1 MAKEIVIK
9 GDRVIIEVG
18 SDIVISPR
26 GVNHPSAVT
35 AAAILS
41 GQEVL
46 AQYEKLRKD
55 PNRFEKQKD
64 GWFLDNF
71 LGKVIAPP
79 SLDTH
84 HNWRDSGK
92 YAESHGGWFEIW
104 EWDTFIDRTR
114 NNPAIVKCAEIL
126 ELKLDDGYWSRTLY
140 QGSSAVAWFVHFS
153 YGNVS
158 SGHGKGSGYHVRP
171 VRSQ

>member
-1 MAKEIVIK
+1 MAREIVIK
-9 GDRVIIEVG
+9 GDKVIIEVS
-18 SDIVISPR
+18 SDIVISPW
-26 GVNHPSAVT
+26 GVNHPTAVT
-35 AAAILS
+35 TSAIIS
-41 GQEVL
+41 GPEVL
-46 AQYEKLRKD
+46 AQYEKLRRD
-55 PNRFEKQKD
+55 PNRFEKQED

-79 SLDTH
+79 SRDTH

-126 ELKLDDGYWSRTLY
+126 ELKLDDGYWSCTPY
-140 QGSSAVAWFVHFS
+140 QGSSASAWCAYFGNGLVS
-153 YGNVS
+153 YGV
-158 SGHGKGSGYHVRP
+158 KDYGYYVRP